1 MIECDGVHLY
11 LFMRTHTVCSMTQ
24 QTSAVELFFYL
35 ILLASLDFNILE
47 VQESL
52 LLLLCFY

>member
-24 QTSAVELFFYL
+24 QTGAVELFLFYFIGFSGL
-35 ILLASLDFNILE
+35 
-47 VQESL
+47 
-52 LLLLCFY
+52 